1 MFSFLKKAIRSIE
14 TRTPAGNDQPLER
27 ELEFC
32 AALDAYMIGYVR
44 EQRSRRSVE
53 AVTAERRV
61 VKPGWILRTA

>member
-1 MFSFLKKAIRSIE
+1 M
-14 TRTPAGNDQPLER
+14 PLER